1 MAKESL
7 PGTLQANNTASDG
20 SVDPIIQQMVTSFTD
35 ASSALNAIPVGSGST
50 TVQPTNVELS
60 RVFGETLQYVRAL
73 FPDTG
78 RLTVANRNLATGLSG
93 LQAQGTVPSFGN
105 SVSQLDP
112 AVAGTATAL
121 NTTLPGSLGFVHIL

>member
-1 MAKESL
+1 
-7 PGTLQANNTASDG
+7 
-20 SVDPIIQQMVTSFTD
+20 MVTSFTD